1 MQYFDTFLQWF
12 QEWKIF
18 KFKTELLWPHTN
30 KHSKSSKQKSNE
42 GHNSNIFKQ
51 EKYKLFNGVTLEFH
65 KNGLNFCS
73 TSFHF
78 MLLTMLVNHFR
89 LNPVVTSANSQAT
102 LSIFIELGTAALVSD
117 VTQGPIFLYAVSHL
131 KDLAVTICLTFM

>member
-18 KFKTELLWPHTN
+18 EFKTELLWPHTN

-51 EKYKLFNGVTLEFH
+51 EKYKLFNGVTLIRISQ
-65 KNGLNFCS
+65 KWLKLLQYKL
-73 TSFHF
+73 SFYA
-78 MLLTMLVNHFR
+78 
-89 LNPVVTSANSQAT
+89 SDD
-102 LSIFIELGTAALVSD
+102 VSK
-117 VTQGPIFLYAVSHL
+117 PF
-131 KDLAVTICLTFM
+131 

>member
-1 MQYFDTFLQWF
+1 
-12 QEWKIF
+12 
-18 KFKTELLWPHTN
+18 
-30 KHSKSSKQKSNE
+30 
-42 GHNSNIFKQ
+42 
-51 EKYKLFNGVTLEFH
+51 
-65 KNGLNFCS
+65 
-73 TSFHF
+73 